1 MAIGDI
7 LGPFMWGEGGQKLSP
22 DEVARQRAL
31 ASRLASQVGDTSPV
45 GHWTQGLTRVTEAL
59 RGNLTD
65 WRANQAEQA
74 GLAEAQ
80 SAISPILAALGGG
93 SSPSA
98 YGQSQTVNNSSSGA
112 SPIRTGSAPS
122 APFQGNQQEFI
133 EMLMP
138 YALEASK
145 QTGVD
150 PRIIIAQ
157 SAQET
162 GWGRSAPNNNYFG
175 IKSHGQSGGGTFA
188 TTEFVNGKPV
198 TIQDSFRGYA
208 SPGESVMGYADFI
221 NTNPRYG
228 NFKGAGDLD
237 SQLAELQRSG
247 YATDPNYSNSVGSI
261 AKGITLPSDFMVE
274 QQSVD
279 TPFGDTVETA
289 MAYAD
294 PMQSQTAQPQLGSA
308 ALAAIEQVSPQA
320 AQAVQSMPPQAQ
332 QQAFQAMQQNPAQAG
347 DLLAS
352 IMQAQANPWVQKQY
366 GGMLNSLMTNE
377 INQRNQAND
386 PLRQLQIQQAQLQ
399 LQQAQNPYQAT
410 PASPE
415 QLAQWGIDPNAQGW
429 TIGPDGTPQQVYA
442 PQQPKPVFEGGQW
455 WDTSTGMP
463 AALTE
468 PVQSNPANVMEYK
481 FYADQAQELGQ
492 QPLPYGEWDLARRQS
507 GATQVNVGGE
517 GQRMGTIPAGMAAV
531 PDPTNPSGFR
541 MEAIPGGPA
550 AQQAEAEA
558 AQAIKASEQASRYGN
573 VVLEDIDR
581 AVSAIETDPLL
592 TTGVVGQ
599 WMSGVGGTPAN
610 RVGNLL
616 STIKANAGF
625 DRLQAMRDA
634 SPTGGALG
642 SVSEMELALLNSAIG
657 SLEQSNNPDDLVYN
671 LKRVQGIYDEIVN
684 GSQPKTDPM
693 FDGAFSS
700 IQQANPNQPMN
711 GNALDESTMLET
723 LIGNESTYNPIP
735 IGTIEDGWVYIG
747 GNPAQQQSWQRAR

>member
-7 LGPFMWGEGGQKLSP
+7 LGPFIWGEGGQKLSP
-22 DEVARQRAL
+22 EEVARQRAL

-80 SAISPILAALGGG
+80 SAISPIIAALGGG
-93 SSPSA
+93 ASVPSS
-98 YGQSQTVNNSSSGA
+98 YGQSQTVSAPQTARAPNLSSEPISGDGWLRYANSGA
-112 SPIRTGSAPS
+112 TRNQQLAPELVNALGFLPELGVEMEVFSGGQPS
-122 APFQGNQQEFI
+122 AGNGARVGSDRHDHGNAADAFFYKDDRRLDWSNPNDLPLFEEIVRRGKSAGITGFGAGDGYMQPGSMHIGFGSNAVWGAGGKGANAPEWLRRAYTSPTQENLSQPRI
-133 EMLMP
+133 GRD
-138 YALEASK
+138 ALEA
-145 QTGVD
+145 
-150 PRIIIAQ
+150 
-157 SAQET
+157 
-162 GWGRSAPNNNYFG
+162 
-175 IKSHGQSGGGTFA
+175 
-188 TTEFVNGKPV
+188 
-198 TIQDSFRGYA
+198 
-208 SPGESVMGYADFI
+208 
-221 NTNPRYG
+221 
-228 NFKGAGDLD
+228 
-237 SQLAELQRSG
+237 
-247 YATDPNYSNSVGSI
+247 
-261 AKGITLPSDFMVE
+261 
-274 QQSVD
+274 
-279 TPFGDTVETA
+279 
-289 MAYAD
+289 
-294 PMQSQTAQPQLGSA
+294 
-308 ALAAIEQVSPQA
+308 IEQAFPQEAQAFAASSPRVQQQA
-320 AQAVQSMPPQAQ
+320 AQVIQS
-332 QQAFQAMQQNPAQAG
+332 NPEQAG
-347 DLLAS
+347 SLLAS
-352 IMQAQANPWVQKQY
+352 ILQAQANPWAQKQY
-366 GGMLNSLMTNE
+366 GSVLNTLMTNE
-377 INQRNQAND
+377 LNQRNQAND

-399 LQQAQNPYQAT
+399 LDQARNPYQAT

-429 TIGPDGTPQQVYA
+429 TIGPDGIPQQVYA
-442 PQQPKPVFEGGQW
+442 PQQPKLVFEGGQW

-642 SVSEMELALLNSAIG
+642 SVSEMELSLLNSAIG
-657 SLEQSNNPDDLVYN
+657 SLEQSNNSDDLVYN
-671 LKRVQGIYDEIVN
+671 LRRVQNIYNEIIN
-684 GSQPKTDPM
+684 GAPQSTNNT
-693 FDGAFSS
+693 FDNVFGA
-700 IQQANPNQPMN
+700 IQQSNPSQSMGVEP
-711 GNALDESTMLET
+711 TMLET
-723 LIGNESTYNPIP
+723 LVVPP
-735 IGTIEDGWVYIG
+735 PPVGTIEDGWVYIG
-747 GNPAQQQSWQRAR
+747 GDPAQQQSWQRAR